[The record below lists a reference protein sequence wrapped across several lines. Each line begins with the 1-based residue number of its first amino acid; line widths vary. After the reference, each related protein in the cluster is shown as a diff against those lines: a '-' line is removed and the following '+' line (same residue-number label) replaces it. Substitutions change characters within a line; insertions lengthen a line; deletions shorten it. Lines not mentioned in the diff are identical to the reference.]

1 MFCRA
6 ELIRRAISNIPRI
19 WSSIDLAPHTLVHN
33 DFNPRNACIRT
44 SSAISSPHLPPIPQ
58 PTPLA
63 AGSTSIFS
71 TSSGVVDTAVPYSLQ
86 GDVPFSDERLV
97 CVYDWELATIEVPQR
112 DLVEFLSFILHPS
125 CPAEEWLSM
134 VEFYRRHLEFYS
146 GVAFP
151 ADK

>member
-1 MFCRA
+1 MFCRV
-6 ELIRRAISNIPRI
+6 ELIRRAVSNIPRI
-19 WSSIDLAPHTLVHN
+19 WSSIDSAPHTLVHN
-33 DFNPRNACIRT
+33 DFNPRNSCIRT
-44 SSAISSPHLPPIPQ
+44 SLTNSSSHLSPTPQ

-63 AGSTSIFS
+63 AGSTCS
-71 TSSGVVDTAVPYSLQ
+71 TGSGVMNTAAPYSLQ
-86 GDVPFSDERLV
+86 GSVPFPDERSV

-112 DLVEFLSFILHPS
+112 DLVEFLAFILHPS
-125 CPAEEWLSM
+125 CPPEEWLGM